1 MIAIGA
7 DHAGV
12 FMKNDLKKFIEDMG
26 YEVKDFGT
34 FTDESC
40 DYPVYAK
47 AVSEAVAKGDFE
59 KGILVCGTG
68 IGMSMAANKV
78 KGIRAAVC
86 TDPKSTEF
94 TRRHNDANVLC
105 LGARIIDEETAE
117 NLVRIFLTTEFE
129 GGRHERR
136 VQEIADIEAGLL

>member
-1 MIAIGA
+1 MIAVGA

-12 FMKNDLKKFIEDMG
+12 FFKNDIVKLLEKEG

-34 FTDESC
+34 YSDESC
-40 DYPVYAK
+40 DYPIYAK
-47 AVSEAVAKGDFE
+47 AVADAVASGLCD

-86 TDPKSTEF
+86 SEAKSAEM
-94 TRRHNDANVLC
+94 TRRHNDANILC
-105 LGARIIDEETAE
+105 LGARIIDEKTAE
-117 NLVRIFLTTEFE
+117 ELVKIFLSTEFE
-129 GGRHERR
+129 GGKHLRR
-136 VQEIADIEAGLL
+136 ISMFS